1 MSCPACSLDYAE
13 IEERIESGKLT
24 TVENLLEE
32 LAAGQGAKRRAVII
46 LCPSCQETL
55 ARLKARVASRLRKQ
69 TLGNIQNLLDEAYD
83 RRNQEKQR

>member
-1 MSCPACSLDYAE
+1 MSCSACSLDYAG
-13 IEERIESGKLT
+13 IEEQIESGKLT

-32 LAAGQGAKRRAVII
+32 LATKQGAKRGVVII
-46 LCPSCQETL
+46 FCPSCQETL